1 MMTAHAIV
9 ASLLYRRGLFNG
21 RSFDVD
27 FVALFIGLMQEMVDD
42 AGSLLL
48 FDLGFAR
55 LFQFSEQLVVN
66 FPAHWL
72 LHLPELGAEVLHPT
86 EPADGIAAMCPL
98 LGVKRTSVGQAETK
112 SGYDYWR
119 R

>member
-1 MMTAHAIV
+1 MTAHAIV

-72 LHLPELGAEVLHPT
+72 LHLTELGAEVLHPT
-86 EPADGIAAMCPL
+86 NQRMVSRQC
-98 LGVKRTSVGQAETK
+98 VCF
-112 SGYDYWR
+112 
-119 R
+119 

>member
-9 ASLLYRRGLFNG
+9 ASLLFRRDLFDR
-21 RSFDVD
+21 RSFDVS
-27 FVALFIGLMQEMVDD
+27 FVALFIGLIQELVDD

-48 FDLGFAR
+48 FDLGFPR

-72 LHLPELGAEVLHPT
+72 LHLTELGAEVLHPT
-86 EPADGIAAMCPL
+86 EPAYGIAAMCPL
-98 LGVKRTSVGQAETK
+98 LGVKRTCPFALHILVFDPKRT
-112 SGYDYWR
+112 
-119 R
+119 

>member
-1 MMTAHAIV
+1 
-9 ASLLYRRGLFNG
+9 
-21 RSFDVD
+21 
-27 FVALFIGLMQEMVDD
+27 MVDD
-42 AGSLLL
+42 ASSLLL

-72 LHLPELGAEVLHPT
+72 LHLTELGAEVLRPT

-98 LGVKRTSVGQAETK
+98 LGVKRTCPFALHMLLTQ
-112 SGYDYWR
+112 SGHEGGPLWHNERPFLDPKM
-119 R
+119 